1 MLAKAKRNIRKAGSE
16 KQCKRR
22 NESRKG
28 KADEIVE
35 LDEKMHFVQCS
46 ISKDTSFDHQCT
58 NCKLLE
64 NVEDI
69 ILFKWRF
76 ASRNAIEKLET

>member
-1 MLAKAKRNIRKAGSE
+1 MNGRKS
-16 KQCKRR
+16 
-22 NESRKG
+22 
-28 KADEIVE
+28 KADEMVE